1 MLFTQAM
8 IKFVG
13 SFIQIWNAA
22 KDETAVSEGSWIK
35 NKNSWRNLCK
45 YDKCCK
51 RRL

>member
-1 MLFTQAM
+1 MQAM
-8 IKFVG
+8 IKSIG
-13 SFIQIWNAA
+13 SFIQIWNVAN
-22 KDETAVSEGSWIK
+22 DETAVSEGSWIK